1 VTQPDAGRDLDTV
14 LERHVA
20 AWPRDAAVA
29 VITPAGMLGATGALD
44 VVRPWAS
51 VTKLL
56 TALAALIAVEEGSV
70 ELDQPIGPPGAT
82 LRHLLA
88 HASGLGPDR
97 DRALV
102 APGTRR
108 IYSNRGFEVIG
119 AGLETASGMPWSD
132 YVAAGVLEPLGMH
145 HTRLMGSPAAGAEGP
160 LRDLAALG
168 RELQTPTLVSAGT
181 MALATSVAF
190 PHLDGVLP
198 GFGTQRPNDWGL
210 GFELR
215 ASKHPH
221 WTGSTNSPETFGHFG
236 QSGSFLWVDPA
247 AGVACV
253 ELADGPFGP
262 WAAAAWPAL
271 ADAILAVIDGA
282 QTDHAQTERR

>member
-1 VTQPDAGRDLDTV
+1 VGTADEQSPPAAAELGARLDGIIAG
-14 LERHVA
+14 
-20 AWPRDAAVA
+20 WPVQASVA
-29 VITPAGMLGATGALD
+29 VIGPGATVASSGPLD

-56 TALAALIAVEEGSV
+56 TALATLVAVEEGIV
-70 ELDQPIGPPGAT
+70 DLDQAAGPPGAT

-88 HASGLGPDR
+88 HASGLGPDG

-108 IYSNRGFEVIG
+108 IYSNRGFEIIG
-119 AGLETASGMPWSD
+119 ETIESASGMPWSD
-132 YVAAGVLEPLGMH
+132 YVTSGVLQPLGLGA
-145 HTRLMGSPAAGAEGP
+145 TRLVGSAAAGAEGP

-168 RELQTPTLVSAGT
+168 RELQTPTLVSAQT

-198 GFGTQRPNDWGL
+198 GFGSQRPNDWGL

-215 ASKHPH
+215 STKQPH
-221 WTGSTNSPETFGHFG
+221 WTGLTNSPATFGHFG
-236 QSGSFLWVDPA
+236 QSGSFLWVDPT
-247 AGVACV
+247 AGVACA
-253 ELADGPFGP
+253 ELADHPFGS
-262 WAAAAWPAL
+262 WAVQAWPAL
-271 ADAILAVIDGA
+271 ADAVLATVER
-282 QTDHAQTERR
+282 AQTERR

>member
-1 VTQPDAGRDLDTV
+1 VIRPSPGPDLGGV
-14 LERHVA
+14 LEGSVA
-20 AWPRDAAVA
+20 AWPVDAAVA
-29 VITPAGMLGATGALD
+29 VITPAGILASTGPLD

-56 TALAALIAVEEGSV
+56 TALATLVAVEEGSV
-70 ELDQPIGPPGAT
+70 DLDQPAGPAGAT

-88 HASGLGPDR
+88 HASGLGPSD

-108 IYSNRGFEVIG
+108 IYSNRGFELIG
-119 AGLETASGMPWSD
+119 AVLETASGMPWAD
-132 YVAAGVLEPLGMH
+132 YVAAGVLEPLGMAR
-145 HTRLMGSPAAGAEGP
+145 TRLVGSPAAGAEGP
-160 LRDLAALG
+160 LHDLVALG
-168 RELQTPTLVSAGT
+168 RELQTPTLVSAQT

-215 ASKHPH
+215 STKHPH
-221 WTGSTNSPETFGHFG
+221 WTGSSNSPSTFGHFG
-236 QSGSFLWVDPA
+236 QSGSFVWVDPA
-247 AGVACV
+247 AGLACV
-253 ELADGPFGP
+253 ELADRPFGP
-262 WAAAAWPAL
+262 WAATAWPAL
-271 ADAILAVIDGA
+271 ADAVLR
-282 QTDHAQTERR
+282 AQTERR